1 MIMFEQEKK
10 RGRPPKIANRPRRS
24 AVGGKRDILTAN
36 GNLDFEKYHYHI
48 VNMEGT
54 NIEEFKSYGYEI
66 DESQDIEMG
75 TSNAKQSGSANTAI
89 ADRRTGMKAVLMR
102 QPIENYREDQ
112 ELRASA
118 IAESEGSMLRD
129 LKTADG
135 RYGEVKAHE

>member
-1 MIMFEQEKK
+1 MSKFN
-10 RGRPPKIANRPRRS
+10 RPSSDNRSNRPRRHS
-24 AVGGKRDILTAN
+24 VGGKRDILTAN

-54 NIEEFKSYGYEI
+54 NVQEFESYGYQI

-75 TSNAKQSGSANTAI
+75 TSNAKQTGSANTAI

-112 ELRASA
+112 KLRAEA
-118 IAESEGSMLRD
+118 IAESEASMLRD
-129 LKTADG
+129 LKSADG
-135 RYGEVKAHE
+135 RYGDVKTHE